1 MARNKTIFKEDI
13 LEAAQQFLIEKS
25 VKELTARALS
35 KYMNISTQPLYAEF
49 QNMNAL
55 RTELFDTI
63 YDKLENELLVKQTHE
78 DPIINLSLNYISFAC
93 KNPKLIG
100 TIYLEQNGS
109 TNTSINDFSYN
120 LFRRIIKDSPV
131 YSKLTEEQ
139 VHRLLTGTW
148 VFSTGFANLIASGN
162 ISSTETEIITFLKAT
177 IHDVLKMDI
186 LK

>member
-63 YDKLENELLVKQTHE
+63 YDKLENELLV
-78 DPIINLSLNYISFAC
+78 NYISFAC
-93 KNPKLIG
+93 KNPKLFG
-100 TIYLEQNGS
+100 TIYLEKNGS